1 MSPMRIIIL
10 LLGLAAAAGAAFLVM
25 QMSKPQVLTKTLT
38 KDQLVIEERE
48 VSEVDVLTVTR
59 DFAVG
64 ETIKAE
70 ELVWAPWPKSNVV
83 EGYYVQ
89 TTVPASIEELA
100 GAVVKQ
106 ALYKG
111 EALLPQKVVKK
122 GEQGMM
128 ATLMDPEMRAIS
140 IEISAESASGG
151 FILPNDRVD
160 VILTYDQS
168 ADPDRGIVARTIA
181 TTIVKNV
188 RVLAIDQNFKV
199 NEAEPET
206 ARLGSTATLEV
217 SPKEAELLALAQER
231 GEVTLAL
238 RPLDNAISGTDRDAR
253 TELLQGDA
261 ESSRAGITIIR
272 NGQPAPAGVGGN

>member
-89 TTVPASIEELA
+89 TTVPASIEELT

-122 GEQGMM
+122 GEQGML

-160 VILTYDQS
+160 VILTYDQN
-168 ADPDRGIVARTIA
+168 ADPDRGIVARKIA

-199 NEAEPET
+199 SEEGET
-206 ARLGSTATLEV
+206 SRLGSTATLEV
-217 SPKEAELLALAQER
+217 NPTEVELLALAQER

-238 RPLDNAISGTDRDAR
+238 RPLDNRLSGTDRDAR

>member
-89 TTVPASIEELA
+89 TTVPASIEELT

-122 GEQGMM
+122 GEQGML

-160 VILTYDQS
+160 VILTYDQN
-168 ADPDRGIVARTIA
+168 ADPDRGIIARKIA

-199 NEAEPET
+199 NEEGET
-206 ARLGSTATLEV
+206 SRLGSTATLEV
-217 SPKEAELLALAQER
+217 NPTEVELLALAQER

-238 RPLDNAISGTDRDAR
+238 RPLDNRLSGTDRDAR